1 MRLAVG
7 LIVFAAL
14 LRGLVWAVALPPWQG
29 PDEPAHFA
37 YIQRI
42 ATTGEIPAQHH
53 APPDRFS
60 VATEVSV
67 RATGYLPFRTRQ
79 PLRLL
84 RRGLQAFPVERDD
97 LPQKNHG
104 GLITWKYPPAYYLV
118 ATPAYLLPFLHT
130 DTERLY
136 AVRSVSAILGAITVW
151 LVLALLLEA
160 GVAPAI
166 ALLGVSAYALLPMVS
181 QASAIC
187 NPDVLLMAAL
197 AGLARSLLVLCRG
210 WNRRSALVVALWA
223 LLATLTKPIG
233 GPAAAMVIVGVV
245 GFGMGART
253 VRRRVAA
260 VVAIA
265 AALVVT
271 YVVEAA
277 AATWSPFGTTG
288 PLGAVRYG
296 LSYLWQFYLPPL
308 SFMDTAHSA
317 YRSFHSLPSW
327 RVWVETGTGFFG
339 WLTRPDAVVGL
350 QPRVLVGGGRDRP
363 RGLGLHPH
371 ARSQRAGASGAARRG
386 RRLRAAPAPRRGAA
400 AAAGRLRPAVA
411 GPLPDLR
418 SSRSSPRPVP
428 AVLAHRQDRPAR
440 ERRAVARR
448 RRALGRGDERC
459 AGVLWLRPRASGL
472 RALWRPRDV
481 VLALLIGLV
490 VTVIVIWRDADRADA
505 TYVIG
510 AAPSDPLGDVE
521 ISGVPRRSFALPR
534 LSPGGRG
541 RVLLQIATYFEPP
554 TATLRL
560 QVLDA
565 NGHVL
570 SRCTIAPGRYRDNG
584 LVACDVPDVSRAK
597 RVVVLHAGR
606 ARLGV
611 YAHAGVAG
619 YLAYTSGGDLVS
631 RVRSVLDRVGISLP
645 AGLGPAVLIGGLWL
659 STAAPALAA
668 LLAIGLARSGPDA
681 LLEHGEPL
689 GETACSAR

>member
-14 LRGLVWAVALPPWQG
+14 LRALVWAVALPPWQG

-67 RATGYLPFRTRQ
+67 RAAGYLPFRTRQ

-97 LPQKNHG
+97 LPQENHG

-210 WNRRSALVVALWA
+210 VNRRSVLVVALWA

-233 GPAAAMVIVGVV
+233 GPAAAMVIVGIV

-265 AALVVT
+265 AALRGDLRRRGGGCHVVSVRLHRT
-271 YVVEAA
+271 ARPRF
-277 AATWSPFGTTG
+277 ATASRTCGSSTCLPF
-288 PLGAVRYG
+288 
-296 LSYLWQFYLPPL
+296 
-308 SFMDTAHSA
+308 
-317 YRSFHSLPSW
+317 PSW
-327 RVWVETGTGFFG
+327 
-339 WLTRPDAVVGL
+339 TR
-350 QPRVLVGGGRDRP
+350 R
-363 RGLGLHPH
+363 
-371 ARSQRAGASGAARRG
+371 
-386 RRLRAAPAPRRGAA
+386 
-400 AAAGRLRPAVA
+400 
-411 GPLPDLR
+411 
-418 SSRSSPRPVP
+418 
-428 AVLAHRQDRPAR
+428 
-440 ERRAVARR
+440 
-448 RRALGRGDERC
+448 
-459 AGVLWLRPRASGL
+459 
-472 RALWRPRDV
+472 
-481 VLALLIGLV
+481 I
-490 VTVIVIWRDADRADA
+490 
-505 TYVIG
+505 
-510 AAPSDPLGDVE
+510 
-521 ISGVPRRSFALPR
+521 
-534 LSPGGRG
+534 
-541 RVLLQIATYFEPP
+541 PP
-554 TATLRL
+554 TARSIR
-560 QVLDA
+560 
-565 NGHVL
+565 
-570 SRCTIAPGRYRDNG
+570 SRRGESG
-584 LVACDVPDVSRAK
+584 SR
-597 RVVVLHAGR
+597 R
-606 ARLGV
+606 AR
-611 YAHAGVAG
+611 ASSAG
-619 YLAYTSGGDLVS
+619 
-631 RVRSVLDRVGISLP
+631 
-645 AGLGPAVLIGGLWL
+645 
-659 STAAPALAA
+659 
-668 LLAIGLARSGPDA
+668 
-681 LLEHGEPL
+681 
-689 GETACSAR
+689 

>member
-233 GPAAAMVIVGVV
+233 GPAAAMVIVG
-245 GFGMGART
+245 
-253 VRRRVAA
+253 
-260 VVAIA
+260 
-265 AALVVT
+265 
-271 YVVEAA
+271 
-277 AATWSPFGTTG
+277 
-288 PLGAVRYG
+288 
-296 LSYLWQFYLPPL
+296 
-308 SFMDTAHSA
+308 D
-317 YRSFHSLPSW
+317 
-327 RVWVETGTGFFG
+327 
-339 WLTRPDAVVGL
+339 
-350 QPRVLVGGGRDRP
+350 
-363 RGLGLHPH
+363 RGLRHGGANRAPPR
-371 ARSQRAGASGAARRG
+371 RSG
-386 RRLRAAPAPRRGAA
+386 RRDRRGAR
-400 AAAGRLRPAVA
+400 G
-411 GPLPDLR
+411 DLR
-418 SSRSSPRPVP
+418 RRGGGCHVVPVRH
-428 AVLAHRQDRPAR
+428 HRA
-440 ERRAVARR
+440 A
-448 RRALGRGDERC
+448 
-459 AGVLWLRPRASGL
+459 RPRFATASRTCGSSTCL
-472 RALWRPRDV
+472 
-481 VLALLIGLV
+481 
-490 VTVIVIWRDADRADA
+490 
-505 TYVIG
+505 
-510 AAPSDPLGDVE
+510 PSP
-521 ISGVPRRSFALPR
+521 SWTRR
-534 LSPGGRG
+534 
-541 RVLLQIATYFEPP
+541 IPP
-554 TATLRL
+554 TARSTR
-560 QVLDA
+560 
-565 NGHVL
+565 
-570 SRCTIAPGRYRDNG
+570 SRRGESG
-584 LVACDVPDVSRAK
+584 SR
-597 RVVVLHAGR
+597 R
-606 ARLGV
+606 
-611 YAHAGVAG
+611 
-619 YLAYTSGGDLVS
+619 
-631 RVRSVLDRVGISLP
+631 
-645 AGLGPAVLIGGLWL
+645 
-659 STAAPALAA
+659 APA
-668 LLAIGLARSGPDA
+668 S
-681 LLEHGEPL
+681 
-689 GETACSAR
+689 SAG

>member
-60 VATEVSV
+60 DATEVSV

-253 VRRRVAA
+253 VRRRVAG

-339 WLTRPDAVVGL
+339 WLTVPMPSWAYNLAFWSVVAATGLAVWACIRTRGRSERALPALLAASVGYVLLLHLAEVLLLL
-350 QPRVLVGGGRDRP
+350 QGGFDLLLQGRYLIPIIPLLAAAWYEPFSRIG
-363 RGLGLHPH
+363 RIGLL
-371 ARSQRAGASGAARRG
+371 ASGA
-386 RRLRAAPAPRRGAA
+386 L
-400 AAAGRLRPAVA
+400 LLV
-411 GPLPDLR
+411 
-418 SSRSSPRPVP
+418 V
-428 AVLAHRQDRPAR
+428 AVLSVEAMND
-440 ERRAVARR
+440 
-448 RRALGRGDERC
+448 
-459 AGVLWLRPRASGL
+459 VLVFFG
-472 RALWRPRDV
+472 
-481 VLALLIGLV
+481 
-490 VTVIVIWRDADRADA
+490 
-505 TYVIG
+505 
-510 AAPSDPLGDVE
+510 
-521 ISGVPRRSFALPR
+521 
-534 LSPGGRG
+534 
-541 RVLLQIATYFEPP
+541 
-554 TATLRL
+554 
-560 QVLDA
+560 
-565 NGHVL
+565 
-570 SRCTIAPGRYRDNG
+570 
-584 LVACDVPDVSRAK
+584 
-597 RVVVLHAGR
+597 
-606 ARLGV
+606 
-611 YAHAGVAG
+611 
-619 YLAYTSGGDLVS
+619 
-631 RVRSVLDRVGISLP
+631 
-645 AGLGPAVLIGGLWL
+645 
-659 STAAPALAA
+659 
-668 LLAIGLARSGPDA
+668 
-681 LLEHGEPL
+681 
-689 GETACSAR
+689 

>member
-14 LRGLVWAVALPPWQG
+14 LRALVWAVALPPWQG

-210 WNRRSALVVALWA
+210 WNRRSVLAVALWA

-233 GPAAAMVIVGVV
+233 GPAAAMVIVGIV

-265 AALVVT
+265 AAL
-271 YVVEAA
+271 
-277 AATWSPFGTTG
+277 
-288 PLGAVRYG
+288 
-296 LSYLWQFYLPPL
+296 
-308 SFMDTAHSA
+308 
-317 YRSFHSLPSW
+317 
-327 RVWVETGTGFFG
+327 
-339 WLTRPDAVVGL
+339 
-350 QPRVLVGGGRDRP
+350 GGRPTSSRRRLP
-363 RGLGLHPH
+363 RGL
-371 ARSQRAGASGAARRG
+371 RS
-386 RRLRAAPAPRRGAA
+386 AP
-400 AAAGRLRPAVA
+400 
-411 GPLPDLR
+411 PDR
-418 SSRSSPRPVP
+418 SPRFATASRTCGSSTCLPSP
-428 AVLAHRQDRPAR
+428 SWT
-440 ERRAVARR
+440 RR
-448 RRALGRGDERC
+448 
-459 AGVLWLRPRASGL
+459 
-472 RALWRPRDV
+472 
-481 VLALLIGLV
+481 I
-490 VTVIVIWRDADRADA
+490 
-505 TYVIG
+505 
-510 AAPSDPLGDVE
+510 
-521 ISGVPRRSFALPR
+521 
-534 LSPGGRG
+534 
-541 RVLLQIATYFEPP
+541 PP
-554 TATLRL
+554 TARSIR
-560 QVLDA
+560 
-565 NGHVL
+565 
-570 SRCTIAPGRYRDNG
+570 SRRGESG
-584 LVACDVPDVSRAK
+584 SR
-597 RVVVLHAGR
+597 R
-606 ARLGV
+606 
-611 YAHAGVAG
+611 
-619 YLAYTSGGDLVS
+619 
-631 RVRSVLDRVGISLP
+631 
-645 AGLGPAVLIGGLWL
+645 
-659 STAAPALAA
+659 APA
-668 LLAIGLARSGPDA
+668 S
-681 LLEHGEPL
+681 
-689 GETACSAR
+689 SAG